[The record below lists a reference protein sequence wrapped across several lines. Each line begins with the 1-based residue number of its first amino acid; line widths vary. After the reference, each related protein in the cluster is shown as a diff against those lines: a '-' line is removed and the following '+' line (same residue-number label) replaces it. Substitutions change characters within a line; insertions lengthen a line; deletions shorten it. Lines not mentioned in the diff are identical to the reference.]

1 MSKKYLDPKLV
12 KTKHISL
19 LTLFTS
25 GGTLICCALP
35 ALLVSL
41 GAGAVMASVV
51 SSVPQIVWFSEHK
64 LGVFIFAGV
73 MLSISGL
80 LQWQARSLPCPS
92 DKELAELCNKTRVN
106 SLRIYFFFCKCI
118 FDRRLYGFSSA
129 LVNKLIF
136 LCLLCFGE
144 SRRKFRNKF

>member
-1 MSKKYLDPKLV
+1 MMSKDHLHPNLV
-12 KTKHISL
+12 KTKHLSL
-19 LTLFTS
+19 LTLFAS

-73 MLSISGL
+73 MLSISGF
-80 LQWQARSLPCPS
+80 LQWKARSLACPS
-92 DKELAELCNKTRVN
+92 DKELADLCNKTRVN
-106 SLRIYFFFCKCI
+106 SLRIYI
-118 FDRRLYGFSSA
+118 FSVSVFLIGGFMA
-129 LVNKLIF
+129 FVAPWLI
-136 LCLLCFGE
+136 
-144 SRRKFRNKF
+144 S

>member
-1 MSKKYLDPKLV
+1 MMAKKYLDPKLV

-19 LTLFTS
+19 LTLFSS

-51 SSVPQIVWFSEHK
+51 TSVPQIVWFSEHK
-64 LGVFIFAGV
+64 LGIFIFAGV

-80 LQWQARSLPCPS
+80 LQWQAKSLPCPS
-92 DKELAELCNKTRVN
+92 DKALAELCNKTRVN
-106 SLRIYFFFCKCI
+106 SLRIYVFSVCVFLI
-118 FDRRLYGFSSA
+118 GGFMA
-129 LVNKLIF
+129 FIAPWLI
-136 LCLLCFGE
+136 
-144 SRRKFRNKF
+144 S

>member
-1 MSKKYLDPKLV
+1 MPKDHLHPNLV
-12 KTKHISL
+12 KTKHLSL
-19 LTLFTS
+19 LSLFSS

-64 LGVFIFAGV
+64 LVVFTFAGV
-73 MLSISGL
+73 MLSISGF
-80 LQWQARSLPCPS
+80 LQWKARSVPCPS

-106 SLRIYFFFCKCI
+106 SLRVYFFSVCVFLI
-118 FDRRLYGFSSA
+118 GGFMA
-129 LVNKLIF
+129 FVAPWLI
-136 LCLLCFGE
+136 
-144 SRRKFRNKF
+144 S

>member
-1 MSKKYLDPKLV
+1 MPKNHLHPNLV

-19 LTLFTS
+19 LTLFSS

-73 MLSISGL
+73 MLAISGL

-92 DKELAELCNKTRVN
+92 DKALAEICNKTRVN
-106 SLRIYFFFCKCI
+106 SIRIYVFSVCVFLI
-118 FDRRLYGFSSA
+118 GGFMA
-129 LVNKLIF
+129 FIAPWLI
-136 LCLLCFGE
+136 
-144 SRRKFRNKF
+144 S

>member
-1 MSKKYLDPKLV
+1 MMPKNHLHPNLV

-19 LTLFTS
+19 LTLFSS

-64 LGVFIFAGV
+64 LGVLIFAGV

-80 LQWQARSLPCPS
+80 LQWQAKSLPCPS
-92 DKELAELCNKTRVN
+92 DKALAELCNKTRVN
-106 SLRIYFFFCKCI
+106 SLRIYVFSVCVFLI
-118 FDRRLYGFSSA
+118 GGFMA
-129 LVNKLIF
+129 FIAPWLI
-136 LCLLCFGE
+136 
-144 SRRKFRNKF
+144 S

>member
-1 MSKKYLDPKLV
+1 MMPKNHLHPNLV

-19 LTLFTS
+19 LTLFSS

-51 SSVPQIVWFSEHK
+51 TSVPQIVWFSEHK

-80 LQWQARSLPCPS
+80 LQWQAKSLPCPS
-92 DKELAELCNKTRVN
+92 DKALAELCNKTRVN
-106 SLRIYFFFCKCI
+106 SLRIYVFSVCVFLI
-118 FDRRLYGFSSA
+118 GGFMAFIAPWLSSFII
-129 LVNKLIF
+129 LI
-136 LCLLCFGE
+136 
-144 SRRKFRNKF
+144 

>member
-1 MSKKYLDPKLV
+1 MMPKNHLHPNLV

-19 LTLFTS
+19 LTLFSS

-51 SSVPQIVWFSEHK
+51 TSVPQIVWFSEHK

-92 DKELAELCNKTRVN
+92 DKVLAELCNKTRVN
-106 SLRIYFFFCKCI
+106 SLRIYVFSVCVFLI
-118 FDRRLYGFSSA
+118 GGFMA
-129 LVNKLIF
+129 FIAPWLI
-136 LCLLCFGE
+136 
-144 SRRKFRNKF
+144 S

>member
-1 MSKKYLDPKLV
+1 MMPKNHLHPNLV

-19 LTLFTS
+19 LTLFSS

-41 GAGAVMASVV
+41 GAGAVMASLV

-73 MLSISGL
+73 MLAISGL
-80 LQWQARSLPCPS
+80 LQWQARSLPCSS
-92 DKELAELCNKTRVN
+92 DKLLAELCNKTRVN
-106 SLRIYFFFCKCI
+106 SLRIYAFSVCVFLI
-118 FDRRLYGFSSA
+118 GGFMA
-129 LVNKLIF
+129 FIAPWLI
-136 LCLLCFGE
+136 
-144 SRRKFRNKF
+144 S

>member
-1 MSKKYLDPKLV
+1 MMPKNHLHPNLV

-19 LTLFTS
+19 LTLFSS

-64 LGVFIFAGV
+64 LGVFIFA
-73 MLSISGL
+73 
-80 LQWQARSLPCPS
+80 RS
-92 DKELAELCNKTRVN
+92 NV
-106 SLRIYFFFCKCI
+106 IYI
-118 FDRRLYGFSSA
+118 GFTAMASE
-129 LVNKLIF
+129 VFTVPK
-136 LCLLCFGE
+136 
-144 SRRKFRNKF
+144 R

>member
-1 MSKKYLDPKLV
+1 MPKNHLHPNLV

-19 LTLFTS
+19 LTLFSS

-73 MLSISGL
+73 MLAISGL
-80 LQWQARSLPCPS
+80 LQWQAMSLPCPS
-92 DKELAELCNKTRVN
+92 DKALAELCNKTRVN
-106 SLRIYFFFCKCI
+106 SLRVYFFSVCI
-118 FDRRLYGFSSA
+118 FLIGGFMA
-129 LVNKLIF
+129 FVAPWLI
-136 LCLLCFGE
+136 
-144 SRRKFRNKF
+144 S

>member
-1 MSKKYLDPKLV
+1 MSKDHLDPKLV
-12 KTKHISL
+12 KTKHLSL

-25 GGTLICCALP
+25 GGTLVCCALP

-64 LGVFIFAGV
+64 LSVFIFAGV

-106 SLRIYFFFCKCI
+106 SLRIYI
-118 FDRRLYGFSSA
+118 FSVSVFLIGGFMA
-129 LVNKLIF
+129 FVAPWLI
-136 LCLLCFGE
+136 
-144 SRRKFRNKF
+144 S

>member
-1 MSKKYLDPKLV
+1 MPKNHLHPNLV
-12 KTKHISL
+12 KTKHLSL
-19 LTLFTS
+19 LTLFAS

-64 LGVFIFAGV
+64 LGVFIFAGI

-92 DKELAELCNKTRVN
+92 DKALAELCNKTRVN
-106 SLRIYFFFCKCI
+106 SLRVYVFSVCVFLIG
-118 FDRRLYGFSSA
+118 GFMA
-129 LVNKLIF
+129 FVAPWLV
-136 LCLLCFGE
+136 
-144 SRRKFRNKF
+144 S

>member
-1 MSKKYLDPKLV
+1 MMPKNHLHPNLV

-19 LTLFTS
+19 LTLFSS

-51 SSVPQIVWFSEHK
+51 SFVPQIVWFSEHK

-73 MLSISGL
+73 MLAISGL
-80 LQWQARSLPCPS
+80 LQWQAMSLSCPS
-92 DKELAELCNKTRVN
+92 DKALAEICNKTRVN
-106 SLRIYFFFCKCI
+106 SLRIYVFSVCVFLI
-118 FDRRLYGFSSA
+118 GGFMA
-129 LVNKLIF
+129 FVAPWLI
-136 LCLLCFGE
+136 
-144 SRRKFRNKF
+144 S

>member
-1 MSKKYLDPKLV
+1 MMPKNHLHPNLV

-19 LTLFTS
+19 LTLFSS

-73 MLSISGL
+73 MLAISGL
-80 LQWQARSLPCPS
+80 LQWQARSLPCSS
-92 DKELAELCNKTRVN
+92 DKLLAELCNKTRVN
-106 SLRIYFFFCKCI
+106 SLRIYVFSVCVFLI
-118 FDRRLYGFSSA
+118 GGFMA
-129 LVNKLIF
+129 FVAPWLI
-136 LCLLCFGE
+136 
-144 SRRKFRNKF
+144 S

>member
-1 MSKKYLDPKLV
+1 MMPKNHLHPNLV
-12 KTKHISL
+12 KTKHLSL
-19 LTLFTS
+19 LSLFSS

-73 MLSISGL
+73 MLAISGL

-92 DKELAELCNKTRVN
+92 DKALAEICNKTRVN
-106 SLRIYFFFCKCI
+106 SLRVYFFSVCVFLI
-118 FDRRLYGFSSA
+118 GGFMA
-129 LVNKLIF
+129 FLAPWLI
-136 LCLLCFGE
+136 
-144 SRRKFRNKF
+144 S

>member
-1 MSKKYLDPKLV
+1 MMPKNHLHPNLV

-19 LTLFTS
+19 LTLFSS

-41 GAGAVMASVV
+41 GAGAVMASLV

-73 MLSISGL
+73 MLAISGL
-80 LQWQARSLPCPS
+80 LQWQAMSLPCPS
-92 DKELAELCNKTRVN
+92 DKALAEICNKTRVN
-106 SLRIYFFFCKCI
+106 SLRIYVFSVCVFLI
-118 FDRRLYGFSSA
+118 GGFMA
-129 LVNKLIF
+129 FIAPWLI
-136 LCLLCFGE
+136 
-144 SRRKFRNKF
+144 S

>member
-1 MSKKYLDPKLV
+1 MPKDHLHPNLV
-12 KTKHISL
+12 KTKHLSLISL
-19 LTLFTS
+19 FSS

-73 MLSISGL
+73 MLSISGF
-80 LQWQARSLPCPS
+80 LQWKARSLPCPS
-92 DKELAELCNKTRVN
+92 DKELAELCNKTRIN
-106 SLRIYFFFCKCI
+106 SLRIYI
-118 FDRRLYGFSSA
+118 FSVCVFLIGGFMA
-129 LVNKLIF
+129 FVAPWLI
-136 LCLLCFGE
+136 
-144 SRRKFRNKF
+144 S

>member
-1 MSKKYLDPKLV
+1 MPKNHLHPNLV

-19 LTLFTS
+19 LTLFSS

-64 LGVFIFAGV
+64 LGVFIFAGI

-92 DKELAELCNKTRVN
+92 DKALAELCNKTRVN
-106 SLRIYFFFCKCI
+106 SLRVYFFSVCI
-118 FDRRLYGFSSA
+118 FLIGGFMA
-129 LVNKLIF
+129 FIAPWLI
-136 LCLLCFGE
+136 
-144 SRRKFRNKF
+144 S

>member
-1 MSKKYLDPKLV
+1 MMFKKYLDLKLV

-19 LTLFTS
+19 LTLFSS

-51 SSVPQIVWFSEHK
+51 SFVPQIVWFSEHK

-80 LQWQARSLPCPS
+80 LQWQAMSLPCPS
-92 DKELAELCNKTRVN
+92 DKALAEICNKTRVN
-106 SLRIYFFFCKCI
+106 SLRIYAFSVCVFLIGGFMA
-118 FDRRLYGFSSA
+118 FAAPRLIS
-129 LVNKLIF
+129 
-136 LCLLCFGE
+136 
-144 SRRKFRNKF
+144 

>member
-1 MSKKYLDPKLV
+1 MMPKNHLHPNLV

-19 LTLFTS
+19 LTLFSS

-51 SSVPQIVWFSEHK
+51 SFVPQIVWFSEHK

-73 MLSISGL
+73 MLAISGL
-80 LQWQARSLPCPS
+80 LQWQARSLPCSS
-92 DKELAELCNKTRVN
+92 DKLLAELCNKTRVN
-106 SLRIYFFFCKCI
+106 SLRIYVFSVCVFLI
-118 FDRRLYGFSSA
+118 GGFMA
-129 LVNKLIF
+129 FIAPWLI
-136 LCLLCFGE
+136 
-144 SRRKFRNKF
+144 S